1 MTQQKHD
8 NFTGIVLMIVAM
20 MLFPLMDAVAK
31 WLVINNISSIQIIAV
46 RSWMMIPVIL
56 LTLSL
61 RGDIKRLKTEQPV
74 VHVVRGLFGFLAP
87 FAFFTALKQL
97 PLADATV
104 VFFSSVFILTAL
116 SALLLKEHVG
126 IHRWSAVVLGFVG
139 VVIAMNPQGDGEL
152 SAYLLVLGSSTMYSF
167 LFISGKYLSKKD
179 SAISLVFSL
188 ILMMGMVS
196 SALLPWVWVPMP
208 WTIIGMIALMTTIA
222 FGAHIAFASA
232 FSRAPVSLL
241 APFEYTA
248 LIWAALFGYLVWADI
263 PSLRMWAG
271 AAIII
276 ACGLYVIHRESLHK

>member
-1 MTQQKHD
+1 MM
-8 NFTGIVLMIVAM
+8 LAM

-31 WLVINNISSIQIIAV
+31 WLVINHISSIQVIAV

-61 RGDIKRLKTEQPV
+61 RGSINRLKTKQPLM
-74 VHVVRGLFGFLAP
+74 HATRGSFGFLAP

-126 IHRWSAVVLGFVG
+126 IHRWSAVVLGFIG
-139 VVIAMNPQGDGEL
+139 VVIAMDPQGDGEL
-152 SAYLLVLGSSTMYSF
+152 SAYLLVLCSSTMYSF
-167 LFISGKYLSKKD
+167 IFLSGKHLSKKD

-188 ILMMGMVS
+188 ILMMGVVS
-196 SALLPWVWVPMP
+196 SALLPSVWVPMS
-208 WTIIGMIALMTTIA
+208 WSVIGMIALMTVIA

-232 FSRAPVSLL
+232 FSRAQVSLL

-248 LIWAALFGYLVWADI
+248 LVWATLIGYLVWADM
-263 PSLRMWAG
+263 PTLRMWIG

-276 ACGLYVIHRESLHK
+276 GCGLYVIHRESLHK

>member
-1 MTQQKHD
+1 VTKKPD
-8 NFTGIVLMIVAM
+8 NLTGIALMMLAM
-20 MLFPLMDAVAK
+20 LLFPLMDAVAK
-31 WLVINNISSIQIIAV
+31 WLVINHISSIQVIAM

-61 RGDIKRLKTEQPV
+61 RGDIKRLKTRQPLM
-74 VHVVRGLFGFLAP
+74 HAARGLFGFLAP

-126 IHRWSAVVLGFVG
+126 IHRWSAVVLGFLG
-139 VVIAMNPQGDGEL
+139 VIIAMDPQGDGQL
-152 SAYLLVLGSSTMYSF
+152 SAYLLVLCSSTMYSF
-167 LFISGKYLSKKD
+167 IFLSGKYLSKND

-188 ILMMGMVS
+188 ILMMGVVS
-196 SALLPWVWVPMP
+196 SALLPWVWVPMS
-208 WTIIGMIALMTTIA
+208 WSTLGMIALMTTIA
-222 FGAHIAFASA
+222 FSAHIAFASA
-232 FSRAPVSLL
+232 FSRAQVSLL

-248 LIWAALFGYLVWADI
+248 LIWAALIGYVVWADI

-276 ACGLYVIHRESLHK
+276 GCGLYVVHRESLQK